1 MTARDY
7 RSVAARIRRE
17 LPELDRVA
25 HRASRAWASASRDS
39 EDLYVDAAAL
49 NIHGFY
55 AGLERIFVLIA
66 ERIDGSLPS
75 GPNWRQDLLR
85 QLTAEMPGIRPAALT
100 PDLVPA
106 PSTGIVASATW
117 YALCTPTCSIRD
129 WLRSSLRTCRR
140 PTSVC
145 TRSSPSLRMRWRLSP
160 RPQTTEARGSTHMPP
175 RR

>member
-1 MTARDY
+1 MTGREY
-7 RSVAARIRRE
+7 RSVAARIRQE

-55 AGLERIFVLIA
+55 AGLERIFALVA

-75 GPNWRQDLLR
+75 GPNGHQDLLR
-85 QLTAEMPGIRPAALT
+85 QMTAEMHGIRPAALS

-106 PSTGIVASATW
+106 LDRYRGFRHVVRNVYAYVLDPRLVAVLVEDLPEANERLRAQLAAFAD
-117 YALCTPTCSIRD
+117 AL
-129 WLRSSLRTCRR
+129 
-140 PTSVC
+140 
-145 TRSSPSLRMRWRLSP
+145 
-160 RPQTTEARGSTHMPP
+160 EAIAEAVDD
-175 RR
+175 